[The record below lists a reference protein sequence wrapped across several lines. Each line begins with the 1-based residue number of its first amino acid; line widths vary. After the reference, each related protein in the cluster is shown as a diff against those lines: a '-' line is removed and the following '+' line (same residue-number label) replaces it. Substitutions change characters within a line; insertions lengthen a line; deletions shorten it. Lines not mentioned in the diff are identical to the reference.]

1 MSANVLLT
9 ESLGVELHSD
19 PWPEDVTLYQTF
31 NDEQILLP
39 DNVCSLAVQ
48 AYLHMV
54 GLDFV
59 VRERSNAESMSPTG
73 RIPFIKAGE
82 FVVAEM
88 DHIISFVNSKGIS
101 LVRDLDD
108 NQRSDMRAYMSLVN
122 NVLGNAELY
131 LVWRD
136 EVTLN
141 SITKPRFGS
150 VYPWP
155 LDVILTYQKKNQ
167 VLKKLKVLGWA
178 EKSLEEVYIEV
189 EDTCKSL
196 SERLDNG
203 PYFFGSRP
211 TELDALVYGHLFA
224 LYTTP
229 LADTR
234 LQTIVGQFKNLVR
247 LIEKV
252 DRIYFEKQNSSDSE
266 NGTFEKLP

>member
-39 DNVCSLAVQ
+39 DNVSSLAVQ

-73 RIPFIKAGE
+73 RIPFIKAGD

-88 DHIISFVNSKGIS
+88 EHIVSFVNSKGIS

-131 LVWRD
+131 LTWKD
-136 EVTLN
+136 EVTVN
-141 SITKPRFGS
+141 SITKQRFGS
-150 VYPWP
+150 VHPWP
-155 LDVILTYQKKNQ
+155 LDIMLTWQKQSQ

-178 EKSLEEVYIEV
+178 EKTLEEVYSEV

-203 PYFFGSRP
+203 PYFFGARP

-234 LQTIVGQFKNLVR
+234 LQNIVGQFKNLVR
-247 LIEKV
+247 LLEKV
-252 DRIYFEKQNSSDSE
+252 DRVYFEKQQSSDSE